1 MKFLADMGISPT
13 TVAFL
18 CSLNHDAVHLHE
30 EQLDRLPDPDIL
42 AKARQE
48 ERIVLTSDLDFGE
61 ILAHSRAILPSVV
74 IFRLSDMRPASVNKY
89 LELILVQFADD
100 LRAGAILSV
109 TDKRVR
115 VHRLP
120 ISKNQ

>member
-18 CSLNHDAVHLHE
+18 RSLNHDAVHLHE
-30 EQLDRLPDPDIL
+30 GRLDRLSDPDIL
-42 AKARQE
+42 AKAFQE
-48 ERIVLTSDLDFGE
+48 GRIVLTSDLDFGE
-61 ILAHSRAILPSVV
+61 ILAHSKAILPSVV

-89 LELILVQFADD
+89 LELILARFADD
-100 LRAGAILSV
+100 LGAGAILSV
-109 TDKRVR
+109 TDRRAR

-120 ISKNQ
+120 ILKSQ